1 MIYVIYSCIGLILC
15 GLGWYYRYR
24 FVSFC
29 RNETTNDM
37 GFFDLEGY
45 TDKSSYIAGETL
57 NLYLYSNF
65 KDTQYSI
72 RSIIENQ
79 EITIS
84 DDVTIGIQEQI
95 HSDNQSVEGCNWQL
109 TKKIDLPKDI
119 VQGYYQIVLSSDQGK
134 KTFSIPFIVSSNTK
148 AKIIILAPV
157 STWNAYNPWGGK
169 SLYQNKYE
177 NKTVYKVSTL
187 RPNTAFQLNHSIKTE
202 ANITD
207 WFTKNYDAVAVY
219 PDYYLESRPE
229 LFAQCALVVL
239 AYHCEYVS
247 RSMYDQL
254 QNIISRGASM
264 ISLGANQLYWVTQWN
279 NDYTQMECRKDL
291 TMFDNS
297 FKYGGLW
304 KHHFRKQE
312 TLCGARY
319 TGSGMHTFAPYA
331 VTDAEHWLF
340 NNTNVKNGDL
350 FGINGVS
357 GRPISGAETDKHSSA
372 SGNIEIIAHGLN
384 CDNESQG
391 AIYNSDKSIWNG
403 EGGADLL
410 LKPLPNGNAVLS
422 TGSIESGAGLGY
434 DEVFTTIVK
443 NFIERYAS

>member
-1 MIYVIYSCIGLILC
+1 MIYFLYVAIPLILF

-24 FVSFC
+24 FISFC
-29 RNETTNDM
+29 KNEITNDM

-45 TDKSSYIAGETL
+45 TDRSSYVPGEEICL
-57 NLYLYSNF
+57 FVYSEF
-65 KDTQYSI
+65 EDTQYSI
-72 RSIIENQ
+72 DSIIGQQ
-79 EITIS
+79 EINIGNDT
-84 DDVTIGIQEQI
+84 TIGIQNQI

-109 TKKIDLPKDI
+109 TKRIELPKDMS
-119 VQGYYQIVLSSDQGK
+119 QGYYQIVLSSQQQK
-134 KTFSIPFIVSSNTK
+134 KTFSIPFIVSANIK

-202 ANITD
+202 ANITE
-207 WFTKNYDAVAVY
+207 WFTKNYDAVVVY

-229 LFAQCALVVL
+229 LFADCGLVVL

-247 RSMYDQL
+247 KSMYNKL
-254 QNIISRGASM
+254 QHIIARGASM
-264 ISLGANQLYWVTQWN
+264 ISLGANQLYWVAQWN
-279 NDYTQMECRKDL
+279 NDHTQMECRKDL

-297 FKYGGLW
+297 FTYGGLW

-312 TLCGARY
+312 ALCGSRY
-319 TGSGMHTFAPYA
+319 TGSGMHTFAPYTITNA
-331 VTDAEHWLF
+331 DHWLF
-340 NNTNVKNGDL
+340 NNTNLRNGDL

-357 GRPISGAETDKHSSA
+357 GRPISGAETDKHSST
-372 SGNIEIIAHGLN
+372 SDNVEIIAHGLN
-384 CDNESQG
+384 CENESQG
-391 AIYNSDKSIWNG
+391 KIYDGDRSIWNG

-410 LKPLPNGNAVLS
+410 LKSLQNNNAVLS

-443 NFIERYAS
+443 NFIARYAI